1 MLPHQVFNSSS
12 AQAEERC
19 QMTDKVLMVQSFYT
33 IFHYFKY
40 LIAKYY
46 IICNIEHTCIS
57 VIIIK
62 WSIYQ
67 RLSSLRRSPTSLV
80 TCWTQWGLLGK
91 CLNTWTERLWSAQ
104 MANSNLISWEDTSAS
119 RVSTSPILQ
128 TPTKQCCRWECNTGG
143 LVNVGV
149 IVLSIYSVRITTF
162 IMCFRT
168 FHWSWSLVRWWHWWV
183 HLEKEKVPAWVCWS
197 VSTSLSREK
206 SCWMKNR

>member
-12 AQAEERC
+12 AQVEERC
-19 QMTDKVLMVQSFYT
+19 QMTDKVLMLQSFYT

-46 IICNIEHTCIS
+46 IICNIEQTCIS
-57 VIIIK
+57 VILIK

-67 RLSSLRRSPTSLV
+67 RLSSFRRSPSSLV

-104 MANSNLISWEDTSAS
+104 TANSNLISWEDTSAS
-119 RVSTSPILQ
+119 VVSTSPILQ
-128 TPTKQCCRWECNTGG
+128 TPIKQCCRWECITGG

-162 IMCFRT
+162 ITCFRT
-168 FHWSWSLVRWWHWWV
+168 FH
-183 HLEKEKVPAWVCWS
+183 
-197 VSTSLSREK
+197 
-206 SCWMKNR
+206 